1 VTTNAAPVCSGGW
14 PRKRDNCKEGSKASK
29 ADHQRLLVV
38 SNAGVNIGAAIIV
51 PMPAGSRWWAF
62 FGAAPWL
69 SGRCGAVS
77 DARELV
83 SKALVSSVN
92 HKYREEIMLKCAAVF
107 ALLASPALAQDK
119 AVDPAALRDC
129 PPIGQSAKGELIYGM
144 DCKALKS
151 ENRMEVLP
159 NMPPTNMKDTVI
171 PKAGGVQ
178 NPDTTPTKGETR

>member
-1 VTTNAAPVCSGGW
+1 
-14 PRKRDNCKEGSKASK
+14 
-29 ADHQRLLVV
+29 
-38 SNAGVNIGAAIIV
+38 
-51 PMPAGSRWWAF
+51 
-62 FGAAPWL
+62 
-69 SGRCGAVS
+69 
-77 DARELV
+77 
-83 SKALVSSVN
+83 LVSSD

-129 PPIGQSAKGELIYGM
+129 PPIGQSVKGELIYGM